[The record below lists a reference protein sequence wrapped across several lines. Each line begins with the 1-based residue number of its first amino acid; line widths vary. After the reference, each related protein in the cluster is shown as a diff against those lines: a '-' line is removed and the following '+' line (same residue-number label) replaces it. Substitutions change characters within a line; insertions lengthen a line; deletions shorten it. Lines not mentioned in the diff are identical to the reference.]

1 MATPD
6 TARPSVVTH
15 LVRRF
20 TFPAEAPGTSLALYY
35 TLLFIVAALLFRFVP
50 IIRPAFTGARLL
62 EMAGK
67 GSSNLLGEQTPAVA
81 SGALSLEFAFLL
93 GVAMVGAVLLMLPT
107 SLTYMVTNRKK
118 GFDQSVVQ
126 TMVVLALAVAGVV
139 VIVRNSLALAF
150 SLAGI
155 VGAVR
160 FRNSLP
166 DTRDTLYIFVSIGV
180 GLAAG
185 VEALAAAAVVSVLFN
200 YTVLAFH
207 RLDFGMCDMGRSATY
222 LLHTAG
228 LQQPA
233 VAPPDGTAPA
243 PGAAPFMPLAQGAAN
258 GKGGQKEFNS
268 VLLVRA
274 KEVDT
279 ARPIVEQFLGHESKR
294 WALAEI
300 EKNENGNEAVLKY
313 LVRLGRNAEPAA
325 IEDAILHIG
334 APSVVG
340 ARLH

>member
-6 TARPSVVTH
+6 ALRPPVVTKM
-15 LVRRF
+15 VRRF
-20 TFPAEAPGTSLALYY
+20 TLPTEAPGLSLAIYY
-35 TLLFIVAALLFRFVP
+35 SVLFVIAALLFRYVP

-67 GSSNLLGEQTPAVA
+67 GSSLLADPTPAVA

-207 RLDFGMCDMGRSATY
+207 RLDFGMCEMGRSAAY

-228 LQQPA
+228 MEPTGDA
-233 VAPPDGTAPA
+233 AASTTGVPSP
-243 PGAAPFMPLAQGAAN
+243 AAPFTPLAQGGSN
-258 GKGGQKEFNS
+258 GKGGEKEFNWG
-268 VLLVRA
+268 LRVRA
-274 KEVDT
+274 KEVDS

-300 EKNENGNEAVLKY
+300 EKNENGSEAVLKY
-313 LVRLGRNAEPAA
+313 LVRLSKNAEPAA

-340 ARLH
+340 ARIH

>member
-1 MATPD
+1 MTTPE
-6 TARPSVVTH
+6 AALPSVVTRV
-15 LVRRF
+15 VRRF
-20 TFPAEAPGTSLALYY
+20 TFPAEAPGTSLAIYY
-35 TLLFIVAALLFRFVP
+35 AALFILAALLYRYVP

-67 GSSNLLGEQTPAVA
+67 NGSILADQSPAVA

-222 LLHTAG
+222 LLHM
-228 LQQPA
+228 PA
-233 VAPPDGTAPA
+233 MQAS
-243 PGAAPFMPLAQGAAN
+243 GAAPFTPLAEGAGN
-258 GKGGQKEFNS
+258 GKGAQKEFNS
-268 VLLVRA
+268 VLLVRTRS
-274 KEVDT
+274 VDT
-279 ARPIVEQFLGHESKR
+279 TRPVVEQFLGHECKR
-294 WALAEI
+294 WALAEVQQ
-300 EKNENGNEAVLKY
+300 NENGSEAVLKY
-313 LVRLGRNAEPAA
+313 LLRLSKNAEPAA
-325 IEDAILHIG
+325 IEDAILHLG

-340 ARLH
+340 ARIH